1 MLSNIREV
9 RKCKTVTRK
18 NYIIDDFTQDMIL
31 LLPKSPKSFVH
42 ILTMALSDVFQFTES
57 EVHTSIDTIAK
68 AVTEDVLKEHL
79 NDVTSTPVVELSR
92 RPEIKPEV
100 LELMDNNDVHV
111 AMILARH
118 LFGDLSET
126 NSEQKKLSEAALK
139 SGRGSYVTYFKYQA
153 RSVCVET
160 LFPECN
166 STICLV

>member
-1 MLSNIREV
+1 MLSNILEV
-9 RKCKTVTRK
+9 RKCKTITRK

-57 EVHTSIDTIAK
+57 EVHSSINYIAK
-68 AVTEDVLKEHL
+68 EVTEDVLKAHL
-79 NDVTSTPVVELSR
+79 SNVTPTAVVELSKQ
-92 RPEIKPEV
+92 PEIKPEV
-100 LELMDNNDVHV
+100 LELMNNNDVHV

-126 NSEQKKLSEAALK
+126 NREQKKLSETALK
-139 SGRGSYVTYFKYQA
+139 SGSGRYITHFNYQS

-160 LFPECN
+160 LFPDRN
-166 STICLV
+166 STVFLV

>member
-18 NYIIDDFTQDMIL
+18 NYKIDDFTRDMIL

-57 EVHTSIDTIAK
+57 EVHSSIDTMTK
-68 AVTEDVLKEHL
+68 AITEDVLKAQL
-79 NDVTSTPVVELSR
+79 SNITSTPVVELSQ

-100 LELMDNNDVHV
+100 LEFLNNNDVHI

-118 LFGDLSET
+118 LYGDLSET
-126 NSEQKKLSEAALK
+126 NNEQKKLSEAALE
-139 SGRGSYVTYFKYQA
+139 SSSGSYVTHFKYQA
-153 RSVCVET
+153 RSVSVET

-166 STICLV
+166 STICLI